1 MPLRGGNV
9 ACRSRTAMASALSA
23 AIFDMDG
30 VVTRT
35 AELHAQA
42 WKAVF
47 DEVLRA
53 RATAHGVPFR
63 PFDEASDYLSYV
75 DGRPRQDGVRNFL
88 SARGIELP
96 EGTAGDEPSLATIQ
110 SIAKR
115 KDQLFERTLRRD
127 GARVYESTLALIC
140 ELHGA
145 GVLTGIVTS
154 SRHGREVLRRAGSSG
169 LFDAR

>member
-1 MPLRGGNV
+1 
-9 ACRSRTAMASALSA
+9 MALQLSA

-35 AELHAQA
+35 AELHAEA

-53 RATAHGVPFR
+53 WATGHGVQFR
-63 PFDEASDYLSYV
+63 PFDEVADYLSYV

-88 SARGIELP
+88 TARGIELP

-110 SIAKR
+110 AIAKR
-115 KDQLFERTLRRD
+115 KDALFERTLRRH
-127 GARVYESTLALIC
+127 GARVYDSTLALIF
-140 ELHGA
+140 ELHGV
-145 GVLTGIVTS
+145 GVRTGIVTS
-154 SRHGREVLRRAGSSG
+154 SRHGREVLQRAGIGG
-169 LFDAR
+169 LFDAP